1 MKEFTAAVSLL
12 LRSTRSRA
20 LTRRTA
26 TCTRRLASRKELRQ
40 ETSLAAAEKSGAVS
54 PTPSQSASSHWH
66 HHHHRPHRHVISSS
80 SLQAQRGS
88 LVQLGG
94 GQRPQEG
101 SHQTDEV
108 PDEAA
113 NAAVGQGQGIH
124 PRSASPPSHWM
135 QCRSCSG
142 SLLPG
147 SNLLLPLQTT
157 SLAATWGSCVHR
169 SGRQSHVLW
178 RSA

>member
-1 MKEFTAAVSLL
+1 MKAFSAAVSLL

-20 LTRRTA
+20 LTRRTT
-26 TCTRRLASRKELRQ
+26 TCTRRLASRMELRQ
-40 ETSLAAAEKSGAVS
+40 ETSLAAAERSGAVS
-54 PTPSQSASSHWH
+54 LTPSQSPSSHCH
-66 HHHHRPHRHVISSS
+66 HHHHPHHHVISSS

-124 PRSASPPSHWM
+124 PRSESPPSHWR
-135 QCRSCSG
+135 QCSIFIG

-178 RSA
+178 RSV